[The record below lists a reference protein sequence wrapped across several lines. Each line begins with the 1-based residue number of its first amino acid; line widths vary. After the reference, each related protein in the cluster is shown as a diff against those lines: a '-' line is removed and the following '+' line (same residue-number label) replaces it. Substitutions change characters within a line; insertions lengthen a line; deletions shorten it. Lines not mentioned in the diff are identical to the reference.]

1 MIVKEKGKER
11 ERERARERGKKVRRA
26 GGIEEAKLI
35 KARELGRDL
44 TGGKLIRLQ

>member
-11 ERERARERGKKVRRA
+11 VRGKKVRRA

-44 TGGKLIRLQ
+44 TGEKLIRLQ